1 MHLRAALCSLA
12 AICSLHAQ
20 ADVERVF
27 SFRQVQTPQLQQEV
41 FNALR
46 SIANIQNGSLDRA
59 ARAITV
65 KAPAN
70 QIAAAEWTFQELDRP
85 DQPSAPNPHEFT
97 PEGMGDAVVCVYTVS
112 QSQTPQSMQEMVN
125 ATRSLADIQHVFP
138 ISGIHAVVL
147 RGTPAQIGLAKWIF
161 QQLDAPSPAT
171 ANVPVIRPYPTAAD
185 PAIRIFF
192 LANIQSP
199 QALMEVV
206 NATRSVGD
214 VQRFF
219 PMNQTHSIVMRG
231 TTAQAEL
238 CEWLIP
244 RLDTP
249 GPAIPGE
256 FAVAN
261 GVVRVFVPTSGQP
274 LQELV
279 NRARS
284 ESQAV
289 RVYPLNSRSAVTFRG
304 TTAQAELAAGVLK

>member
-1 MHLRAALCSLA
+1 MHLRAAVLGLA
-12 AICSLHAQ
+12 GICSLTAQ
-20 ADVERVF
+20 DSVERVF
-27 SFRQVQTPQLQQEV
+27 SFRQVETPQLQQEV

-46 SIANIQNGSLDRA
+46 SVAGVQNASLDRA

-65 KAPAN
+65 TGPAT
-70 QIAAAEWTFQELDRP
+70 QIAAAEWTFKELDRP

-125 ATRSLADIQHVFP
+125 AARSVADIQRLFP
-138 ISGIHAVVL
+138 VSGIHAVVM
-147 RGTPAQIGLAKWIF
+147 RGTAAQVALAKWML

-171 ANVPVIRPYPTAAD
+171 AMVPVVRPYAATEF
-185 PAIRIFF
+185 AVRIFF
-192 LANIQSP
+192 LANIQTP

-206 NATRSVGD
+206 NAARSVAD

-219 PMNQTHSIVMRG
+219 PVNQTHSIVMRG
-231 TTAQAEL
+231 TAEQAEL
-238 CEWLIP
+238 CEWMMQ
-244 RLDTP
+244 RLDTA
-249 GPAIPGE
+249 GPATAGE
-256 FAVAN
+256 FVVPN
-261 GVVRVFVPTSGQP
+261 GVVRLFIPTSGQP

-289 RVYPLNSRSAVTFRG
+289 RVYPVNARAAVAFRG
-304 TTAQAELAAGVLK
+304 TAAQAELAAGVLK